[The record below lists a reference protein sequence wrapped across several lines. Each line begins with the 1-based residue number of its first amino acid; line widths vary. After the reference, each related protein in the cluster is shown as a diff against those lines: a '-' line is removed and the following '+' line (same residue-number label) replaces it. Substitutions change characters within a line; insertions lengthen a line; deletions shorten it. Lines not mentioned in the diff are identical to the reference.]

1 MIEDA
6 QHWKMP
12 RGKNMKLSQK
22 EFLAFFVASLI
33 PFTLGFLLHPQS
45 SAGNIKFVRYSTLRG
60 LSSNSQ
66 KCVTQDKEGF
76 IWVGTVDGL
85 NRFDGY
91 TFKVYRKN
99 PADTSSLR
107 SNLINCLY
115 TDSKG
120 NLWVGTYGG
129 GGLSL
134 YNKEKDIFYTYPLF
148 LNNNINSITEDKYR
162 RVWIGTTLGLYM
174 FDPKRN
180 NFTQYLRNQG
190 NQFDPNTIAYNE
202 VDRIVIDDDILWIA
216 YSTGILSALNTTSM
230 TFRHYKLF
238 DVSSRET
245 ADFSVNSLALDNGK
259 IWISTWSKGIWIFD
273 RTSCTSRPYENEKSR
288 YINFIFKDTKNRL
301 WYSPEYEGLVLIDG
315 QKQISYEED
324 DFDQNSISSN
334 LLSNIFQ
341 DREGNLWVTSKL
353 GDLNC
358 VILDSPFR
366 NWHKNPNSRYAL
378 TSNLIYTVVEDSR
391 NRIWVGYE
399 DGGIDILDAKNA
411 KPRIHIKGDN
421 SSGLGP
427 GPVMD
432 IFESKNGAIWIG
444 KYLDGLRK
452 YNEETKSFAS
462 FKHID
467 GDDKSVAGNDV
478 RYISEDSQGNLWV
491 ALHGAGVDMYDPRTG
506 IFTHHKHDDNNPST
520 TILSDWTY
528 TALCDGQDNIW
539 VSTVAGVSVLS
550 EKSPAVIQY
559 TGNSPG
565 ENSLSNDLA
574 YIVFIDSKNY
584 VWIGTADG
592 LNKVDPKTGT
602 IKKYFT
608 SDGLPSNLI
617 IDIMED
623 DAHDIWISTTNG
635 LSKFHPGDN
644 SFKNFST
651 QDGLATN
658 EFNKLASFKN
668 PNSEMYFGGRGGLT
682 CFNPDSIKINN
693 YIPPVYIT
701 GFKLF
706 NKEVKIGT
714 EGTSTGFF
722 IAQQVIYCK
731 EVTLEHNQ
739 NVITFEFAALN
750 YLCPEKNQYKY
761 ELEGFDNHWSFA
773 GYKREVT
780 YTNLDPGKYN
790 FRVMASNNDGVWN
803 NVGAS
808 LKIVV
813 KPPFWRTG
821 WAYAA
826 YFSFIVILLY
836 VFRRFTLHEAGI
848 KRKLELE
855 EIEIQKL
862 HEMDL
867 LKMQFFANVSH
878 EFRTPLTLIIGPIE
892 KLLHDVKDE
901 LYQIDLKLISRNAK
915 RLLRLI
921 NQLMD
926 FRKIEEAKLELN
938 LTKSDIVLFVK
949 DIMDTFNQDAVQRN
963 INFDFKYSYPSLEVW
978 FDTDKLDKIIYNLLS
993 NAFKF
998 TRDGG
1003 TVTASLDIN
1012 DASNLE
1018 GISKHDK
1025 NAVLS
1030 GNKTLKISVKDSG
1043 IGIPKDVQKRIFD
1056 RFYQVK
1062 NTLTSQG
1069 TGIGLS
1075 LTNELVKLHHGSI
1088 MVESEPDKGSEFVV
1102 ILPLWLDEAELPQL
1116 SPVYENTKL
1125 INTYEE
1131 EILVEE
1137 NLEDNKT
1144 GQEQKLKE
1152 GLPKVLIIEDNSD
1165 MRLFIKNEF
1174 KNNYHVCEARDGI
1187 MGLQKAYEEIPDAII
1202 CDVMMPGKDGY
1213 EVCRALKDDK
1223 RTSHIPIVMLTAKGS
1238 EQHTIQGFESG
1249 ADDYV
1254 AKPFS
1259 SAVLRARI
1267 KNLIEARISLRRK
1280 FMREPFAAL
1289 AEISPSKTDEKL
1301 FQKVYSIVEKNLNNP
1316 DFDVNDF
1323 ASEIGMSRTQ
1333 LYRKIHAL
1341 SGESVKEF
1349 IRVVRLKKA
1358 AEFLVTTDNNVSE
1371 VAYSVGFN
1379 SLSYFTTSFTEYF
1392 GMNPT
1397 KFTEKHA
1404 T

>member
-1 MIEDA
+1 M
-6 QHWKMP
+6 
-12 RGKNMKLSQK
+12 LSPK
-22 EFLAFFVASLI
+22 TAFLFFVASSI
-33 PFTLGFLLHPQS
+33 PFTSSFILHPQPS
-45 SAGNIKFVRYSTLRG
+45 SGNIKFVRYSTLRG

-66 KCVTQDKEGF
+66 KCVTQDKDGF

-99 PADTSSLR
+99 PIDTSSLR

-115 TDSKG
+115 TDSNG
-120 NLWVGTYGG
+120 NLWIGTYGG
-129 GGLSL
+129 GLSV
-134 YNKEKDIFYTYPLF
+134 YDKEKDNFYTYLKF
-148 LNNNINSITEDKYR
+148 LNNNINSITEDKHR
-162 RVWIGTTLGLYM
+162 RLWVGTTLGLYM

-180 NFTQYLRNQG
+180 SFVQYLKNPA
-190 NQFDPNTIAYNE
+190 NPFDTSTIAYDE
-202 VDRIVIDDDILWIA
+202 VDRITAEDNILWIA
-216 YSTGILSALNTTSM
+216 YSTGMLSALNTTTM
-230 TFRHYKLF
+230 TFKHYRLF
-238 DVSSRET
+238 DISSRET
-245 ADFSVNSLALDNGK
+245 ADFSINSLVLDNDK

-273 RTSCTSRPYENEKSR
+273 KTRGTSRPYENEKSR

-301 WYSPEYEGLVLIDG
+301 WYSPEYKGLVLIDR

-324 DFDQNSISSN
+324 DLDQNSISSN

-341 DREGNLWVTSKL
+341 DREGDLWITSKL

-358 VILDSPFR
+358 VIPDSPFR
-366 NWHKNPNSRYAL
+366 NWHKNPNSKFAL
-378 TSNLIYTVVEDSR
+378 TSNLVYTVMEDSR

-399 DGGIDILDAKNA
+399 DGGIDILDAKKINP
-411 KPRIHIKGDN
+411 KINIKGD
-421 SSGLGP
+421 SSTGLGP

-432 IFESKNGAIWIG
+432 IFESRDGSIWVG

-452 YNEETKSFAS
+452 YNEGTKSFTS

-467 GDDKSVAGNDV
+467 GNDKSIAGNDV
-478 RYISEDSQGNLWV
+478 RYISEDSHGNLWV
-491 ALHGAGVDMYDPRTG
+491 AVHGSGIDMYDPETG
-506 IFTHHKHDDNNPST
+506 IFAHHRHSDNNPT
-520 TILSDWTY
+520 ATILSDWTY
-528 TALCDGQDNIW
+528 TALCDKQNNIW
-539 VSTVAGVSVLS
+539 ICTVAGVSVLS
-550 EKSPAVIQY
+550 EKGIVLKQY
-559 TGNSPG
+559 AGNNQ
-565 ENSLSNDLA
+565 EKFNLSSDLA
-574 YIVFIDSKNY
+574 YIAFIDSKNY

-592 LNKVDPKTGT
+592 LNKLDPTTGL
-602 IKKYFT
+602 IRKYFT

-623 DAHDIWISTTNG
+623 NNHDIWISTNSG
-635 LSKFHPGDN
+635 LSKFLPEDN
-644 SFKNFST
+644 SFENFSM

-668 PNSEMYFGGRGGLT
+668 PNGEMYFGGRGGLT
-682 CFNPDSIKINN
+682 CFNPDSIKINS
-693 YIPPVYIT
+693 YKPPVYLI

-706 NKEVKIGT
+706 NQDVKIAKDGI
-714 EGTSTGFF
+714 SNGFF
-722 IAQQVIYCK
+722 IPQQITYCK
-731 EVTLEHNQ
+731 EVTLEHDQ

-750 YLCPEKNQYKY
+750 YLTPEKNQYKY
-761 ELEGFDNHWSFA
+761 ALEGFDNHLSFA

-780 YTNLDPGKYN
+780 YTNLDPGEYT
-790 FRVMASNNDGVWN
+790 FRVIASNNDEVWN
-803 NVGAS
+803 NDGAS
-808 LKIVV
+808 LKIIVR
-813 KPPFWRTG
+813 PPFWKTR
-821 WAYAA
+821 WAYAL
-826 YFSFIVILLY
+826 YFSFLIFLLY
-836 VFRRFTLHEAGI
+836 IFRKVTLHEAGI

-855 EIEIQKL
+855 ELEIQKL
-862 HEMDL
+862 HEIDL

-901 LYQIDLKLISRNAK
+901 VQQIQLKLVNRNAN

-938 LTKSDIVLFVK
+938 LTKNDVVLFVK
-949 DIMDTFNQDAVQRN
+949 DIVDTFNQDAMQRS
-963 INFDFKYSYPSLEVW
+963 INFTFKHPYPSFEVW

-1003 TVTASLDIN
+1003 TITVSLDLIDGSCLKEN
-1012 DASNLE
+1012 PEQSYNAAIP
-1018 GISKHDK
+1018 GDK
-1025 NAVLS
+1025 
-1030 GNKTLKISVKDSG
+1030 TIRISVEDSG
-1043 IGIPKDVQKRIFD
+1043 IGIPKEAQKRIFD

-1062 NTLTSQG
+1062 NSLTNKG

-1075 LTNELVKLHHGSI
+1075 LTYELVKLHNGSI
-1088 MVESEPDKGSEFVV
+1088 AVESEPEKGSKFAV
-1102 ILPLWLDEAELPQL
+1102 ILPLWLDETEVPKL
-1116 SPVYENTKL
+1116 SPIRENIRP
-1125 INTYEE
+1125 INTHEK
-1131 EILVEE
+1131 EILVGGNLRDYETGEE
-1137 NLEDNKT
+1137 QN
-1144 GQEQKLKE
+1144 LKE
-1152 GLPKVLIIEDNSD
+1152 RLPKILIIEDNSD
-1165 MRLFIKNEF
+1165 MRLFIRSEF
-1174 KNNYHVCEARDGI
+1174 KDNYNVCEARDGI
-1187 MGLQKAYEEIPDAII
+1187 IGIQKACDEIPDAII

-1213 EVCRALKDDK
+1213 EVCRTLKNDE
-1223 RTSHIPIVMLTAKGS
+1223 RTSHIPIVILTAKGS
-1238 EQHTIQGFESG
+1238 EQHTIEGFESG

-1259 SAVLRARI
+1259 SAVLKVRI
-1267 KNLIEARISLRRK
+1267 RNLIEARISLRRK

-1289 AEISPSKTDEKL
+1289 TEISPSKTDEKL
-1301 FQKVYSIVEKNLNNP
+1301 FQKVYSIVERNLDNP
-1316 DFDVNDF
+1316 EFDVNDF

-1358 AEFLVTTDNNVSE
+1358 AEFLVTTDRNVSE
-1371 VAYSVGFN
+1371 IAYSVGFN

-1397 KFTEKHA
+1397 KFMEKHSPQ
-1404 T
+1404 